1 MKTFQDY
8 LSAPDKLDFIR
19 QAINDH
25 LNSEVYK
32 IAVTADEY
40 ERQQNTTIRSY
51 VKYLY
56 TQTGQKV
63 VDFTATNNKLCNNFF
78 HRLNT
83 DRCAY
88 SLGNGITFP
97 EDNPSPR
104 NVKNN
109 LIITDIAAKQGSGIK
124 VTIKERLGKQF
135 DTILYNCGYYA
146 LIHGVCYAFW
156 NMDTLHLFPVTQ
168 FCPLYDEDTGRLRAG
183 IRFWS
188 LDWGN
193 KPVEAVL
200 YLEEGYI
207 RYRTKPGS
215 KGLDLVEYQPLR
227 AYKQEIAYTAAD
239 GDEIVGES
247 NYGSLPII
255 PLYGSRRKQSTLIG
269 MRDKLDAYDL
279 IQSGFANDLQDC
291 AEIYWIISNAMGMTD
306 PDMNRFRDRIK
317 LNHIA
322 VADTEN
328 SPVTPYTQEI
338 PFQAR
343 KAFLDDI
350 RNSLYEDFGDLD
362 VHTVAAGDTNDHIDA
377 AYQPMDEEADDFEY
391 QIITFVR
398 QLLSLLGVDAVP
410 QFKRNRISNQK
421 EQTEM
426 VLSAYGEG
434 VIDRQTSV
442 EKLSWITVDEVD
454 AILDRMDAQ
463 DVADKRDME
472 KLRKAMEDDQAR
484 EDGEED

>member
-8 LSAPDKLDFIR
+8 VAAPDKLDFIR

-88 SLGNGITFP
+88 SLGNGITL
-97 EDNPSPR
+97 EQEG
-104 NVKNN
+104 VKE
-109 LIITDIAAKQGSGIK
+109 K
-124 VTIKERLGKQF
+124 LGRDF
-135 DTILYNCGYYA
+135 DTDLYNAGYYA

-156 NMDTLHLFPVTQ
+156 NKDTMHLFPVTQ
-168 FCPLYDEDTGRLRAG
+168 FCPLFDEDTGRLRAG

-255 PLYGSRRKQSTLIG
+255 PLYGSRRKQSTLVG

-306 PDMNRFRDRIK
+306 ADTNRFRDRIK

-322 VADTEN
+322 IADTEN

-338 PFQAR
+338 PYQAR

-398 QLLSLLGVDAVP
+398 QLLSLLGIDAVP

-434 VIDRQTSV
+434 VIDRQTAV